1 MFEHIDRRELA
12 AVAAGGAAG
21 ALLRVWIGRA
31 VGGPGTSWPWATFAI
46 NVSGSLLLGY
56 LLATIGTAH
65 GYARPLL
72 MTGFCGTFTTF
83 STMQVEILTMLERHS
98 YGLALGYV
106 CASVLAGYA
115 AVWAG
120 GACARRSARVLA

>member
-12 AVAAGGAAG
+12 AIAVGGAAG

-65 GYARPLL
+65 GYARPML

-106 CASVLAGYA
+106 GGSIVAGYTA
-115 AVWAG
+115 GWAG
-120 GACARRSARVLA
+120 GDGARRSARALA

>member
-12 AVAAGGAAG
+12 AIAAGGAAG

-31 VGGPGTSWPWATFAI
+31 VGGPGTSWPWATFAV
-46 NVSGSLLLGY
+46 NVSGSLLVGY

-83 STMQVEILTMLERHS
+83 STMQVEILTMLERGS

-106 CASVLAGYA
+106 GGSIVAGYA

-120 GACARRSARVLA
+120 GAGARRSARALA

>member
-12 AVAAGGAAG
+12 AIAAGGAAG
-21 ALLRVWIGRA
+21 ALLRVWIGRT

-46 NVSGSLLLGY
+46 NVSGSLLLGC

-83 STMQVEILTMLERHS
+83 STVQVELLTMLERRS

-106 CASVLAGYA
+106 CASIVAGYT

-120 GACARRSARVLA
+120 GAGARRWVRAVA

>member
-12 AVAAGGAAG
+12 AIAAGGAAG

-56 LLATIGTAH
+56 LLAAIGTAH

-72 MTGFCGTFTTF
+72 MTGFCGSFTTF
-83 STMQVEILTMLERHS
+83 STMQVEILTMLERHG
-98 YGLALGYV
+98 YGLAAGYV
-106 CASVLAGYA
+106 CGSIVAGYT

-120 GACARRSARVLA
+120 GAGARRAARALA